1 MLRLTLRGLAAHK
14 LRLALTAVA
23 VALGV
28 GFVTGTFVLSDT
40 MNKAFE
46 NLFTGLAKGS
56 DVTVRSVAP
65 YDGARDQGGAG
76 APLPQSLVG
85 TVGQVDGVRA
95 AEGGVTGYALVI
107 DKRGKPVQPKGAPTI
122 GSSMSGNPL
131 VAGDFTMRSGHRPA
145 GPHDVVLDASTA
157 AKAGYR
163 LGDTVPV
170 VFAGGRE
177 SFTLVGVTGF
187 GSADNLGGATLAGFK
202 LPTAQRVLDREGK
215 VDEIQ
220 VVADPGVDTATLRSR
235 VAAVL
240 PHGVE
245 AVPSEQIGTE
255 QADSVR
261 KGLGF
266 FTKALLGF
274 AAVALLVGSFL
285 IWNTFSVLVAQRSRE
300 LGLLRAVGA
309 TRRQVLAGVVGEAV
323 VVGLV
328 AAAAGIGLGLL
339 AALGL
344 RGLLSA
350 VGIDLP
356 TTTLQLEPRTVVAAL
371 LVGLLVT
378 VVSALVPARAATRIP
393 PVAALRDAATSTVER
408 PSRRRTVAG
417 AVLLAFGAALLVLVG
432 VGGDRPGTA
441 GLGALAAF
449 VGLVLLG
456 PAIAGGCGR
465 LVGAGR
471 SRATGA
477 GWSMA
482 ARNLARAPRRAAST
496 ALALTIGL
504 SLVAAVTVVA
514 SSIKSSVRDIVSSST
529 SADLLV
535 RPASQV
541 APGIPVAAAE
551 AVRGVDG
558 VGIVSEG
565 RFGPAKVG
573 TSKTYVGAIDAATA
587 GRVADLQITS
597 GRLADLRGDAVLVST
612 SKAKSQHLAVGDRV
626 PVSFPAGGRIDA
638 RVVGTFDNDELIGSA
653 YVLPLAT
660 YAAHTVDGLDAIVF
674 VGADAG
680 VSEVA
685 LQQRVRDAL
694 AAYPGVTVDTP
705 SGFADAQGAAVD
717 SLLNLV
723 SALLLLAIVVAL
735 LGIVNTLALAV
746 IERTREIGLLRAVG
760 ATRQQVRRVVRRE
773 AVLTAVLGA
782 LLGTALGVGAGLAL
796 ARSLAGEGLHAVTVP
811 VGQLGVYLVLAA
823 LAGVV
828 AAVGPARRA
837 SKVDVL
843 RAVTTE

>member
-1 MLRLTLRGLAAHK
+1 
-14 LRLALTAVA
+14 
-23 VALGV
+23 
-28 GFVTGTFVLSDT
+28 
-40 MNKAFE
+40 
-46 NLFTGLAKGS
+46 
-56 DVTVRSVAP
+56 
-65 YDGARDQGGAG
+65 
-76 APLPQSLVG
+76 
-85 TVGQVDGVRA
+85 
-95 AEGGVTGYALVI
+95 
-107 DKRGKPVQPKGAPTI
+107 
-122 GSSMSGNPL
+122 
-131 VAGDFTMRSGHRPA
+131 
-145 GPHDVVLDASTA
+145 
-157 AKAGYR
+157 
-163 LGDTVPV
+163 
-170 VFAGGRE
+170 
-177 SFTLVGVTGF
+177 
-187 GSADNLGGATLAGFK
+187 
-202 LPTAQRVLDREGK
+202 
-215 VDEIQ
+215 
-220 VVADPGVDTATLRSR
+220 
-235 VAAVL
+235 VAAAL

-245 AVPSEQIGTE
+245 AVPSQQIGDE
-255 QADSVR
+255 QAESVR

-356 TTTLQLEPRTVVAAL
+356 TTTLQLAPHTVTAAV

-378 VVSALVPARAATRIP
+378 VLSALVPARAATRIP

-408 PSRRRTVAG
+408 PGRRRTAAG
-417 AVLLAFGAALLVLVG
+417 SVLLAVGAALLVLVG
-432 VGGDRPGTA
+432 IGGDQPGTA

-449 VGLVLLG
+449 LGLVLLG
-456 PAIAGGCGR
+456 PAIAGGYGR
-465 LVGAGR
+465 LVGAARPGAGR
-471 SRATGA
+471 AATGA
-477 GWSMA
+477 GWAMA

-504 SLVAAVTVVA
+504 SLVAAVTVMA
-514 SSIKSSVRDIVSSST
+514 SSIKSSVRDVVASST

-535 RPASQV
+535 RASSQV
-541 APGIPVAAAE
+541 APGIPVAAAQ

-558 VGIVSEG
+558 VALVSEA

-573 TSKTYVGAIDAATA
+573 SSKTYVGAIDAGTA
-587 GRVADLQITS
+587 GKVADLQIRS
-597 GRLADLRGDAVLVST
+597 GRLTDLRGDSLLVST
-612 SKAKSQHLAVGDRV
+612 STARSKHLAVGDRL
-626 PVSFPAGGRIDA
+626 PVSFPSGGRIDA

-674 VGADAG
+674 VGAEEG
-680 VSEVA
+680 VSEA
-685 LQQRVRDAL
+685 GLQQRVSDAL

-717 SLLNLV
+717 SMLNLV

-746 IERTREIGLLRAVG
+746 MERTREIGLLRAVG

-782 LLGTALGVGAGLAL
+782 LLGTGLGVGAGVAL
-796 ARSLAGEGLHAVTVP
+796 VRSLADEGLHAVTVP

-823 LAGVV
+823 FAGVV
-828 AAVGPARRA
+828 AAIGPARRA